1 MTCLTQQWISEARG
15 LMGTQAQMLQMLY
28 FKQHLMEDLKAY
40 IIEGITAY
48 LKQGCGIVILK
59 KL

>member
-1 MTCLTQQWISEARG
+1 
-15 LMGTQAQMLQMLY
+15 MGTQAQMLQVLY

-40 IIEGITAY
+40 IIEEVTAY
-48 LKQGCGIVILK
+48 LKRGHGVAILQ